1 MSTRSHPT
9 VTRPASPGRS
19 TRARA
24 ALVTVLSAVLVV
36 VVGCGTGDD
45 AVVQGDTFQFV
56 SPGGNTQITYD
67 PPASRKKVADLSGE
81 EVVSGKRIGLT
92 DFTGQVVVVNV
103 WGQWCAPCRAE
114 APDLEQVYEENK
126 DAGVAF
132 LGINFRDNRQD
143 AKDYIANQNLA
154 YPSIFDYPGR
164 TLVRLTTPTSVVPT
178 TVVLDR
184 YHRAAAVYLRTVS
197 AEELDP
203 LVKRLAAEPY
213 TAGSAPASSQAKVP
227 S

>member
-1 MSTRSHPT
+1 MSTRPLHP
-9 VTRPASPGRS
+9 RS
-19 TRARA
+19 TRVRTGMVA
-24 ALVTVLSAVLVV
+24 ALSAVLFVLA
-36 VVGCGTGDD
+36 GCGTGDD

-56 SPGGNTQITYD
+56 SPGGKTVITYD
-67 PPASRKKVADLSGE
+67 PPASRKKVADLNGE
-81 EVVSGKRIGLT
+81 EVVSGRQIGLS

-114 APDLEQVYEENK
+114 APDLEQVYERNRN
-126 DAGVAF
+126 DGVAF

-143 AKDYIANQNLA
+143 AKDYIANQGLA

-164 TLVRLTTPTSVVPT
+164 TLVRLSTPTSVVPT

-203 LVKRLAAEPY
+203 LVRRLAAEPY
-213 TAGSAPASSQAKVP
+213 TDTSGTAP
-227 S
+227 

>member
-1 MSTRSHPT
+1 MSTTSLPST
-9 VTRPASPGRS
+9 QS
-19 TRARA
+19 TRVRA
-24 ALVTVLSAVLVV
+24 ALVVALSAVLLVV
-36 VVGCGTGDD
+36 AGCGTGDD

-56 SPGGNTQITYD
+56 SPGGKTVITYD
-67 PPASRKKVADLSGE
+67 PPAARKKVADISGE
-81 EVVSGKRIGLT
+81 EVVTGKKIGLT
-92 DFTGQVVVVNV
+92 DYTGQVVVINV

-114 APDLEQVYEENK
+114 APDLEQVYEQNK
-126 DAGVAF
+126 NAGVAF

-143 AKDYIANQNLA
+143 AKDYITNQNLA

-184 YHRAAAVYLRTVS
+184 YHRAAAVYLRTIS

-203 LVKRLAAEPY
+203 LVKKLAAEPY
-213 TAGSAPASSQAKVP
+213 SAQSGSPRSDPVAPSAKVP

>member
-1 MSTRSHPT
+1 MSTRPHPT
-9 VTRPASPGRS
+9 LTRRASRGRS

-24 ALVTVLSAVLVV
+24 ALVTALSAALVIV
-36 VVGCGTGDD
+36 AGCGTGDD

-81 EVVSGKRIGLT
+81 EVVSGTRIGLT
-92 DFTGQVVVVNV
+92 DFTGQVVVINV

-126 DAGVAF
+126 NAGVAF

-213 TAGSAPASSQAKVP
+213 TAQSAPSTARVP